1 MAYEIVPQNLRG
13 KFYNKKGEVVV
24 LDTKDHNEERRGT
37 STTPPYTRINKAA
50 TQEDLKYGYEEL
62 GMRTL
67 IRYVEDK
74 QNQPQVTA
82 KAQDKQP

>member
-37 STTPPYTRINKAA
+37 STTPK
-50 TQEDLKYGYEEL
+50 G
-62 GMRTL
+62 
-67 IRYVEDK
+67 IRCVIK
-74 QNQPQVTA
+74 QL
-82 KAQDKQP
+82 